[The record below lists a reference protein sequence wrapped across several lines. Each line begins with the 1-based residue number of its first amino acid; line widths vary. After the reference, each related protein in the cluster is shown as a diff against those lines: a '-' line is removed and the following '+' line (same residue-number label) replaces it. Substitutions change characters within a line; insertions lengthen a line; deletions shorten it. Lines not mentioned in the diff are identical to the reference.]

1 MDQNNKKTLKM
12 LSNTIDFPLIE
23 WYTLYCQEGDRK
35 TMTGQAGRGG
45 NMEEM
50 TRLELMTLLLSL
62 EALLEDGKA
71 EKALEVIRKVLA
83 EAEKA

>member
-1 MDQNNKKTLKM
+1 
-12 LSNTIDFPLIE
+12 
-23 WYTLYCQEGDRK
+23 
-35 TMTGQAGRGG
+35 MTGQAGRGG

>member
-1 MDQNNKKTLKM
+1 
-12 LSNTIDFPLIE
+12 
-23 WYTLYCQEGDRK
+23 
-35 TMTGQAGRGG
+35 
-45 NMEEM
+45 MEDM